1 MDFFRL
7 INTFFQKNEKIKLIV
22 YIFFSI
28 VAPVVELLSLGSLA
42 ALIYF
47 ILDKSKFF
55 SIFGENFLGIDFL
68 NSSSINSLL
77 LFIAILFTVKNLFL
91 IFYFYFETNL
101 RYNILANRSKQLYRS
116 YFNSN
121 YIYFKTFSRSD
132 IFNNIIIETGRVIQY
147 IFSFIKIIREILLA
161 FFLFIA
167 IFVLDKYYSSIIF
180 SALFFFS
187 LIFYLLFY
195 KKFFKIG
202 TALRLVTEKLLSVIN
217 ETHNLFKM
225 ILLSQKKEF
234 FFEKFDRN
242 INSRTKNFTKQE
254 VVKQSPRY
262 IFETILIFLICYIL
276 YISDNSNG
284 SVKDLIP
291 FLSVLVLIS
300 IRLLPTFVNV
310 NAMLSSLKFSHHS
323 FYNHINTINELK
335 KNKISQD
342 IQDKENIK
350 INDLKTISI
359 KNLNFSYDKNNLIK
373 NLDLEIRKGEILG
386 IFGKSGSGKSTLVD
400 LISGL
405 IKPNEGKI
413 LLNNDYDIHHLL
425 KTWQNLIGYVPQEN
439 LLMNDTLKNNVC
451 LGIED
456 DQINQSKLINIL
468 KIVGLNDLLIDFRD
482 GLDTNLGESGV
493 KFSGGQKQ
501 RIAIARALYLEP
513 KLLIFDEATS
523 ALDQESE
530 NEILKIIQS
539 LKKDKIVIL
548 ITHDLR
554 LKSICDKVY
563 EIN

>member
-1 MDFFRL
+1 M
-7 INTFFQKNEKIKLIV
+7 
-22 YIFFSI
+22 
-28 VAPVVELLSLGSLA
+28 
-42 ALIYF
+42 
-47 ILDKSKFF
+47 
-55 SIFGENFLGIDFL
+55 
-68 NSSSINSLL
+68 
-77 LFIAILFTVKNLFL
+77 
-91 IFYFYFETNL
+91 
-101 RYNILANRSKQLYRS
+101 
-116 YFNSN
+116 
-121 YIYFKTFSRSD
+121 
-132 IFNNIIIETGRVIQY
+132 
-147 IFSFIKIIREILLA
+147 A

-167 IFVLDKYYSSIIF
+167 IFLLDKYYTSIIF
-180 SALFFFS
+180 STLFFVS
-187 LIFYLLFY
+187 LIFYLLY
-195 KKFFKIG
+195 NKKFLKIG

-276 YISDNSNG
+276 YISDDSNR

-342 IQDKENIK
+342 IQDKKNIK

-359 KNLNFSYDKNNLIK
+359 KNLSFSYDKNNLIE

>member
-180 SALFFFS
+180 SALFFVS
-187 LIFYLLFY
+187 LILYLLFN
-195 KKFFKIG
+195 KKFLKIG